1 MSLRLRLTLLVA
13 CVMSV
18 LIALAA
24 TTRYLTT
31 PSDAIAEAR
40 SNLQVAFDVLP
51 DTLSPADPI
60 ADGTAVV
67 RRLSNLRHVLVEF
80 HGPGGEL
87 IAATRTE
94 PALTPPRRF
103 ASADR
108 EAWPQPLVREF
119 VADGRPL
126 GSFRV
131 IPDARDEMAE
141 NQRDMRRD
149 VLLIAF
155 IAVALGL
162 LVFWA
167 VSRALRPI
175 ERIHQA
181 LMAIEEGRLE
191 TRLQPLQGADL
202 SAVGTSFNRMATG
215 LEGAVRERQRLLD
228 KLLTMEEQTRRMIAH
243 DLHDELTPYLVAVR
257 PHLSILESAARSDA
271 ALGRYSPTLTTVRGH
286 LDATVA
292 RIRHLLESL
301 HPPELEGLSMEAAL
315 DELIRQQ
322 RSRAIRPVTIELT
335 CEPTPLPPLPATV
348 TTSVFR
354 IVQESITNA
363 YKHSD
368 CSALEVH
375 VAVLPEAG
383 ARSLLLD
390 VQNNGRACDQG
401 LGSGGFG
408 VLGIRERAMALGG
421 SVAAGP
427 LASGGWRVRVTVPLE
442 TTSVDTG
449 KVGSEAVI
457 GGEAYVEREAGV
469 GHASDTATRPALLPG
484 DAGPTEPATPAGT
497 GAFPAAG
504 RPARVPVQGRDPGP
518 SVPGD
523 TAPNAPA
530 WTRPLMPALASPVGH
545 RAGID
550 LTVVARDR
558 IDVSLAGPAG
568 RPAGLPSI
576 EPPRI
581 RP

>member
-119 VADGRPL
+119 VAEGRPL

-375 VAVLPEAG
+375 VAVLPAPG
-383 ARSLLLD
+383 ATTLLLD
-390 VQNNGRACDQG
+390 VHNDGRACDQG

-421 SVAAGP
+421 TVAAGP
-427 LASGGWRVRVTVPLE
+427 LATGGWRVRVMVPLE
-442 TTSVDTG
+442 TAGAEPDSD
-449 KVGSEAVI
+449 
-457 GGEAYVEREAGV
+457 GEG
-469 GHASDTATRPALLPG
+469 ASARPAL
-484 DAGPTEPATPAGT
+484 ATMPTPATHDPVPAG
-497 GAFPAAG
+497 GALAAG
-504 RPARVPVQGRDPGP
+504 RASPARGALPAGLPTSPEGGRPAGVAASGSGQPVPDQP
-518 SVPGD
+518 
-523 TAPNAPA
+523 APIAPP
-530 WTRPLMPALASPVGH
+530 WPHPLADAATHRPALALPM
-545 RAGID
+545 
-550 LTVVARDR
+550 VARDR
-558 IDVSLAGPAG
+558 IDVTLAGPAA
-568 RPAGLPSI
+568 RHAGLASI
-576 EPPRI
+576 EVPRI